1 MGHRTEGFQ
10 ARLRLL
16 ARVVLGGGGTEW
28 KVDFQKVP
36 LRGLIRL

>member
-16 ARVVLGGGGTEW
+16 ARVVLGGGTEW